1 MAVSTLL
8 PSGTN
13 IGKVCNS
20 SAVTGTARVIVSVG
34 DSFDSANCAAM
45 YQARE
50 VVRGMSVATGEEQK
64 ELQELKDNVKPEW
77 MENWFD
83 GLTYCMSK
91 HTCEV

>member
-1 MAVSTLL
+1 
-8 PSGTN
+8 
-13 IGKVCNS
+13 
-20 SAVTGTARVIVSVG
+20 
-34 DSFDSANCAAM
+34 M